1 MRQYFH
7 STLANQNG
15 STLVITILVVLALTA
30 VSITAMQ
37 SSTLDLNIAIN
48 DKFHKM
54 IAYATDGA
62 TQMATELVEQNI
74 EERPGFG
81 TGPGIMRQQVV
92 VDTGNFYLNEEDANC
107 ALNDP
112 SATNRDVMAPNLGG
126 GTVYLRIYGNTGL
139 STGSALQIAA
149 GDKGRGK
156 GLAGGGAQITYDIRG
171 LGQGHGASESRVLVR
186 WVHLI

>member
-1 MRQYFH
+1 MRKYFH
-7 STLANQNG
+7 STLTNQNG
-15 STLVITILVVLALTA
+15 SALVITVLVVLALTA

-62 TQMATELVEQNI
+62 TQMATELTEQNI
-74 EERPGFG
+74 EERGFG
-81 TGPGIMRQQVV
+81 VGPGIMRQQVV
-92 VDTGNFYLNEEDANC
+92 VDTGAFYLNEEDTNC

-112 SATNRDVMAPNLGG
+112 SATNRDVMSPNIGG
-126 GTVYLRIYGNTGL
+126 GTVYLRIYGNTQL

-171 LGQGHGASESRVLVR
+171 LGQGHGASASRVLVR